1 MHLITGLCSR
11 FPIPVNANKDAN
23 RDVSGKESQILEM
36 IVLDILTKTIK
47 LSNFYRCKKKK
58 KNDKVIDN

>member
-36 IVLDILTKTIK
+36 IVLDILTKLLNYQTFI
-47 LSNFYRCKKKK
+47 SVKKKK
-58 KNDKVIDN
+58 IKL